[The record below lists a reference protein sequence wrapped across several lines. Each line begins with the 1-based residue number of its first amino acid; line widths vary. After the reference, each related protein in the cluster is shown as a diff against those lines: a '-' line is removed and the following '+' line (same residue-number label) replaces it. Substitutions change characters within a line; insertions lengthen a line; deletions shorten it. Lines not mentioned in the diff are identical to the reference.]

1 MKSDHSITK
10 LEIALIVGII
20 GCLLLATWEFMNL
33 MGSEWLKG
41 WVDQNEFTNR
51 RIILYGTAFTLSISA
66 IMVALRTINRDSRFI
81 YAINRALLWY
91 GSLLLISTIAVFVFD
106 CLPEIAAGIIG
117 AVIFA
122 YTIYALQKRYF
133 SEERIL
139 SSRRE
144 NGECLSCGHPIN
156 EAHDY
161 CTHCGVS
168 IKKECPSCQ
177 RPNLILALHCGHCG
191 AEM

>member
-51 RIILYGTAFTLSISA
+51 RIILYGAAFTLSISA
-66 IMVALRTINRDSRFI
+66 IMIALRTINRDSRFI